1 MTGTATTREDNA
13 MPFIDT
19 IAPDEAQDGLRAMYE
34 RQQDAWGFVPN
45 YAKIFSHRPEVL
57 ARWGRLLAEI
67 KRPMDKRRFEL
78 VTFVAAYELRNSA
91 CALAHGKALTEFY
104 PPETVRAIAEDR
116 AAESLGEADQA
127 VLRFTRQIVR
137 DASRVTAGLVG
148 QLKEHGVTDAE
159 IFDIAATAAGRAF
172 FTRLLD
178 ALGVEP
184 DSNFL
189 ELDQSFRAPLTVGR
203 PIDCR
208 PTIRITAEAQGGRA
222 ISGPTGSPAAPAG
235 RPARAGSGSAAT
247 GSGSCRSLPGSAR
260 C

>member
-1 MTGTATTREDNA
+1 

-19 IAPDEAQDGLRAMYE
+19 IPPDEAGDELRAMYE
-34 RQQDAWGFVPN
+34 RQQESWGFVPN

-91 CALAHGKALTEFY
+91 CALAHGKALAQFY

-116 AAESLGEADQA
+116 AGEDLSEADQA
-127 VLRFTRQIVR
+127 VVRFTRQIVR
-137 DASRVTAGLVG
+137 DASRVTSGLVG
-148 QLKEHGVTDAE
+148 QLREHGFSDAE
-159 IFDIAATAAGRAF
+159 IFDMAATAAGRAF
-172 FTRLLD
+172 FTKLLD

-184 DSNFL
+184 DSSFL
-189 ELDQSFRAPLTVGR
+189 ALDDSFRGPLTVGR

-208 PTIRITAEAQGGRA
+208 PATRITSSDAQGGRGDQRSDRIA
-222 ISGPTGSPAAPAG
+222 RSASRPSGES
-235 RPARAGSGSAAT
+235 R
-247 GSGSCRSLPGSAR
+247 
-260 C
+260 

>member
-1 MTGTATTREDNA
+1 MDAPAQVRVTGPATTQENDA

-19 IAPDEAQDGLRAMYE
+19 IAPHDAQDDLRAMYE
-34 RQQDAWGFVPN
+34 RQQVAWGFVPN

-91 CALAHGKALTEFY
+91 CALAHGTALTEFY

-116 AAESLGEADQA
+116 AGDALSDADH
-127 VLRFTRQIVR
+127 VMLRFTRQVVK
-137 DASRVTAGLVG
+137 DASRVTSGLVA
-148 QLKEHGVTDAE
+148 QLKAHGFSDAE

-172 FTRLLD
+172 FTKLLD

-184 DSNFL
+184 DSSTL
-189 ELDQSFRAPLTVGR
+189 ELDESFRAPLTVGR

-208 PTIRITAEAQGGRA
+208 PTVKIAPAEAR
-222 ISGPTGSPAAPAG
+222 GSMTPA
-235 RPARAGSGSAAT
+235 S
-247 GSGSCRSLPGSAR
+247 
-260 C
+260 